1 MNSRENMGAL
11 GSRIA
16 NMGQTL
22 MQAAIRTGVAAGV
35 SAAAAHIEEEHQK
48 EAKERT
54 DRRLHNTRLLL
65 KNYRLLKRHTAGAI
79 YNAKQAKEKESA
91 ASILDGLESYT
102 RDDSLYIESMRR
114 LRRLLRP
121 GAGQSLKGCGCG
133 LRLVRS
139 WQSRKRC
146 FYRSKRR
153 PSQHKPALP
162 FWHPADRRKPKFR
175 HGNRRRRQRF
185 YPHRNER
192 RPRENPV

>member
-102 RDDSLYIESMRR
+102 RDDSLYIESMAARWKWK
-114 LRRLLRP
+114 
-121 GAGQSLKGCGCG
+121 A
-133 LRLVRS
+133 RS
-139 WQSRKRC
+139 ART
-146 FYRSKRR
+146 FPPFPTRS
-153 PSQHKPALP
+153 
-162 FWHPADRRKPKFR
+162 
-175 HGNRRRRQRF
+175 
-185 YPHRNER
+185 
-192 RPRENPV
+192 

>member
-22 MQAAIRTGVAAGV
+22 MQTAIRTGVAAGV

-102 RDDSLYIESMRR
+102 RDDSLYIESIKRSFDFLLVERACVEQGLDSCAQECWAVYPKTISAFIGIPPERMLFTGMSIGWRNPEHPINA
-114 LRRLLRP
+114 LR
-121 GAGQSLKGCGCG
+121 S
-133 LRLVRS
+133 
-139 WQSRKRC
+139 
-146 FYRSKRR
+146 
-153 PSQHKPALP
+153 
-162 FWHPADRRKPKFR
+162 DRAAVDDFTTF
-175 HGNRRRRQRF
+175 HGG
-185 YPHRNER
+185 
-192 RPRENPV
+192 

>member
-11 GSRIA
+11 GTRIA

-22 MQAAIRTGVAAGV
+22 MQTAIRTGVAAGV

-102 RDDSLYIESMRR
+102 RDDSLYIESIKRSQERTLIILAHIEKMLDLYRVLVPAER
-114 LRRLLRP
+114 HRGGREALRGGHGNLHP
-121 GAGQSLKGCGCG
+121 GAQKKCTGNRGHFWHRAAHRIQGHQCSDSAAY
-133 LRLVRS
+133 RLV
-139 WQSRKRC
+139 
-146 FYRSKRR
+146 
-153 PSQHKPALP
+153 
-162 FWHPADRRKPKFR
+162 FR
-175 HGNRRRRQRF
+175 H
-185 YPHRNER
+185 
-192 RPRENPV
+192 

>member
-11 GSRIA
+11 GTRIA

-22 MQAAIRTGVAAGV
+22 MQTAIRTGVAAGV
-35 SAAAAHIEEEHQK
+35 SAAAAHIEEEHRK

-102 RDDSLYIESMRR
+102 RDDSLYIESIKRSQERTLIILAHIEKMLELYHVWCQQNGTEEDVRR
-114 LRRLLRP
+114 YEVVMETYIREPKKCTGNR
-121 GAGQSLKGCGCG
+121 G
-133 LRLVRS
+133 
-139 WQSRKRC
+139 
-146 FYRSKRR
+146 
-153 PSQHKPALP
+153 H
-162 FWHPADRRKPKFR
+162 FWH
-175 HGNRRRRQRF
+175 
-185 YPHRNER
+185 
-192 RPRENPV
+192 

>member
-1 MNSRENMGAL
+1 MNSRREHGRL

-102 RDDSLYIESMRR
+102 RDDSLYIESIKRSQERTLIILAHIEKMLDLYRVWCQQNGHGGGR
-114 LRRLLRP
+114 EALRGGHGNVHP
-121 GAGQSLKGCGCG
+121 GAEKKCTGNRGHFWHRTAHRVQGPQCSNSAAY
-133 LRLVRS
+133 RLV
-139 WQSRKRC
+139 
-146 FYRSKRR
+146 
-153 PSQHKPALP
+153 
-162 FWHPADRRKPKFR
+162 FWH
-175 HGNRRRRQRF
+175 
-185 YPHRNER
+185 
-192 RPRENPV
+192 

>member
-91 ASILDGLESYT
+91 A
-102 RDDSLYIESMRR
+102 RNAPSLFWPT
-114 LRRLLRP
+114 LRRCWTSTAS
-121 GAGQSLKGCGCG
+121 GA
-133 LRLVRS
+133 
-139 WQSRKRC
+139 SRT
-146 FYRSKRR
+146 
-153 PSQHKPALP
+153 A
-162 FWHPADRRKPKFR
+162 
-175 HGNRRRRQRF
+175 RRRT
-185 YPHRNER
+185 
-192 RPRENPV
+192 

>member
-79 YNAKQAKEKESA
+79 YNAKQAKEKRVRPASWTA
-91 ASILDGLESYT
+91 WKATPGTTASILRASSAA
-102 RDDSLYIESMRR
+102 RNAPSLFWPT
-114 LRRLLRP
+114 LRRCWTSTAS
-121 GAGQSLKGCGCG
+121 GA
-133 LRLVRS
+133 
-139 WQSRKRC
+139 SRT
-146 FYRSKRR
+146 
-153 PSQHKPALP
+153 A
-162 FWHPADRRKPKFR
+162 
-175 HGNRRRRQRF
+175 RRRT
-185 YPHRNER
+185 
-192 RPRENPV
+192 

>member
-11 GSRIA
+11 GTRIA

-22 MQAAIRTGVAAGV
+22 MQTAIRTGVAAGV

-102 RDDSLYIESMRR
+102 RDDSLYIESIKRSQERTLIILAHIEKMLDLYRVWCQQNGTEEDVRR
-114 LRRLLRP
+114 YEVVMETYIREPKKVYRKSRALLALS
-121 GAGQSLKGCGCG
+121 GAPYTRTSM
-133 LRLVRS
+133 
-139 WQSRKRC
+139 
-146 FYRSKRR
+146 
-153 PSQHKPALP
+153 
-162 FWHPADRRKPKFR
+162 
-175 HGNRRRRQRF
+175 QRF
-185 YPHRNER
+185 SRLP
-192 RPRENPV
+192 PCFSALTP

>member
-35 SAAAAHIEEEHQK
+35 SAAAAHIEEERQK

-91 ASILDGLESYT
+91 EKSDE
-102 RDDSLYIESMRR
+102 
-114 LRRLLRP
+114 
-121 GAGQSLKGCGCG
+121 
-133 LRLVRS
+133 
-139 WQSRKRC
+139 
-146 FYRSKRR
+146 
-153 PSQHKPALP
+153 
-162 FWHPADRRKPKFR
+162 
-175 HGNRRRRQRF
+175 
-185 YPHRNER
+185 
-192 RPRENPV
+192 